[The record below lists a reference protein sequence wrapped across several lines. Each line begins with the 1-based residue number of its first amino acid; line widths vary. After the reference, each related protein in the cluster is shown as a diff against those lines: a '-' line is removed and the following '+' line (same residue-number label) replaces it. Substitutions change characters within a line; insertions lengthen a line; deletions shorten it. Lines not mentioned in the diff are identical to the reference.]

1 VRGEGGLAGPALV
14 VTAALVLLVLGGI
27 SLELW
32 RVVDEHRRL
41 SGLAEGAALSGATA
55 IDVEAL
61 YNGVEAPLL
70 DPAEAAVRAC
80 GYLDYHGD
88 LTCGEDAEVDIGG
101 GGIEVVVRSQLD
113 LTLLRLVE
121 PSGSGPIGIV
131 VRASA
136 HAFRSP

>member
-1 VRGEGGLAGPALV
+1 V

-55 IDVEAL
+55 VDVEAL
-61 YNGVEAPLL
+61 YGGAEEPLL

-80 GYLDYHGD
+80 GYLDYHSD
-88 LTCGEDAEVDIGG
+88 ITCGEDAQVDIAG
-101 GGIEVVVRSQLD
+101 GGIEVVVRSQID

-121 PSGSGPIGIV
+121 PGGSSPIEIV

-136 HAFRSP
+136 NVFRSP